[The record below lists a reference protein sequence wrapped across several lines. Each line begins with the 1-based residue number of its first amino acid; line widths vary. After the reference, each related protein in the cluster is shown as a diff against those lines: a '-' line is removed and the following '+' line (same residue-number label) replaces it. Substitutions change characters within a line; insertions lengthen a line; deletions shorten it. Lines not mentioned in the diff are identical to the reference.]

1 MPLPHIDGVEPPS
14 WLTGV
19 LLLGVTI
26 SAAGIADRL
35 LTDAG
40 YAILGAYV
48 WTVSYGAMLFIIW
61 LVWLRHIELTG
72 PAEG

>member
-1 MPLPHIDGVEPPS
+1 MPLPHTDGVELPN
-14 WLTGV
+14 WLTGI
-19 LLLGVTI
+19 LLLAVTI
-26 SAAGIADRL
+26 SAAGITDRL
-35 LTDAG
+35 LSNAG
-40 YAILGAYV
+40 HEILGAYV